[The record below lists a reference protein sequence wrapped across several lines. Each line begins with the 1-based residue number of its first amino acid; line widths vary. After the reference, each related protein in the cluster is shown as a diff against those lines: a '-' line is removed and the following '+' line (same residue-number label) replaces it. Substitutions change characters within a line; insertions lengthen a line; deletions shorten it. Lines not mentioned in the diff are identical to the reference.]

1 MTKSV
6 SVAHAKAHLS
16 QLLQDVEARG
26 APVVVARRGKPIAVI
41 RPFLAEDADPQV
53 GWFDAL
59 YGALADEPEFG
70 RAISG
75 ILRSRRTAGSR
86 AVDLE
91 D

>member
-1 MTKSV
+1 
-6 SVAHAKAHLS
+6 
-16 QLLQDVEARG
+16 
-26 APVVVARRGKPIAVI
+26 VI